1 LNSCLPAFADIV
13 AVSGESLHYW
23 IIFVHLHLA
32 FSENFNK
39 NEMPGNDIEVETVDE
54 TLQLPYQKLEVGKAR

>member
-1 LNSCLPAFADIV
+1 V